1 VTDGDGDERTSVEET
16 ETAGE
21 IMVAAQRLEAAADD
35 LSRGIDDAELGAT
48 AGVLAAYRQ
57 ELQGLASRM
66 SLFADELVD
75 DTDEE

>member
-1 VTDGDGDERTSVEET
+1 VTDGDDGERTSVEEA

-21 IMVAAQRLEAAADD
+21 VMVAVQRLEAAADD

>member
-1 VTDGDGDERTSVEET
+1 MTDGDDDERTSVEEA

-48 AGVLAAYRQ
+48 AGVIAAYRQ

>member
-1 VTDGDGDERTSVEET
+1 VTDGNDDERTSVEEA

>member
-1 VTDGDGDERTSVEET
+1 VTDGDDDERASVEEA

-21 IMVAAQRLEAAADD
+21 VMVAAQRLEAAADD

>member
-1 VTDGDGDERTSVEET
+1 VTDGDGDERTSVEEA

-48 AGVLAAYRQ
+48 AGVIAAYRQ

>member
-1 VTDGDGDERTSVEET
+1 VTDGDGDERTSGEEA

-21 IMVAAQRLEAAADD
+21 VMVAAQRLEAAADD

>member
-1 VTDGDGDERTSVEET
+1 VTDGDDDERASVEEA

-21 IMVAAQRLEAAADD
+21 VMVAAQRLEAAADD

-48 AGVLAAYRQ
+48 AGVIAAYRQ
-57 ELQGLASRM
+57 ELQGLANRM

>member
-1 VTDGDGDERTSVEET
+1 MTDGDDGERTSVEEA

-21 IMVAAQRLEAAADD
+21 VMVAAQRLEAAADD
-35 LSRGIDDAELGAT
+35 LSSAVDDAKLGAT
-48 AGVLAAYRQ
+48 AGVIAAYRQ

>member
-1 VTDGDGDERTSVEET
+1 MTDGDDGERTSVEEA

-21 IMVAAQRLEAAADD
+21 VMVAAQRLEAAADD

-48 AGVLAAYRQ
+48 AGVIAAYRQ